1 MWKLLRFL
9 FFLID
14 AEKAHYLAMDL
25 LTFALRI
32 PLLSFLLKKS
42 FQFES
47 EKLHSEICGMKAKNP
62 IGLAA
67 GFDKDGK
74 WLEVLSILGFGHIE
88 VGTVTPLPQSGNPK
102 PRLFRLK
109 KDRSIIN
116 RMGFNNEGA
125 DALAKRL
132 SSFAK
137 PEGLIIGGNIGK
149 NKITPAEKAVD
160 DYLHC
165 FKILFDHVDYFAINV
180 SSPNTPGLRQLQDKQ
195 PLQELLS
202 TIQTENQKR
211 KTPKPLFLKIAP
223 DLEEPALDDVIDVV
237 LNNQFSG
244 IIVSNTTLDRPSTL
258 IEKEISIETGGLS
271 GEALTDKSNKILKYL
286 HSKTGDKI
294 KYIGVGGIMNAPDAI
309 ERMQSGARWV
319 QIYSGFI
326 YEGPWMVKR
335 MKKVMSDARLPDGQ
349 E

>member
-1 MWKLLRFL
+1 MWNFFRFF

-25 LTFALRI
+25 LSLGLKI
-32 PLLSFLLKKS
+32 PIVNFLLRKS
-42 FQFES
+42 FQYEN
-47 EKLHSEICGMKAKNP
+47 KKQQTDICGMKAKNP

-67 GFDKDGK
+67 GFDKDGR
-74 WLEVLSILGFGHIE
+74 WLDALSVLGFGHIE

-125 DALAKRL
+125 EALAKRL
-132 SSFAK
+132 SRFSK
-137 PEGLIIGGNIGK
+137 PDGLIIGGNIGK

-160 DYLHC
+160 DYLYC
-165 FKILFDHVDYFAINV
+165 FKILFEHVDYFAINV

-202 TIQTENQKR
+202 SIQAENKSR
-211 KTPKPLFLKIAP
+211 TNPKPLFLKIAP
-223 DLEEPALDDVIDVV
+223 DLEEPALDDVIEVV

-244 IIVSNTTLDRPSTL
+244 IIVSNTTLDRPPTL
-258 IEKEISIETGGLS
+258 LEKEISKESGGLS
-271 GEALTDKSNKILKYL
+271 GKALTVKANNVLKYL
-286 HSKTGDKI
+286 HSKTGDKLI
-294 KYIGVGGIMNAPDAI
+294 YIGVGGIMNATDAI
-309 ERMQSGARWV
+309 ERMQSGASWM

-326 YEGPWMVKR
+326 YEGPWMVKKIKSEMCR
-335 MKKVMSDARLPDGQ
+335 T
-349 E
+349 

>member
-1 MWKLLRFL
+1 MWKLLRFF
-9 FFLID
+9 FFLVD

-25 LTFALRI
+25 LSLGLKIPILNFILR
-32 PLLSFLLKKS
+32 KS
-42 FQFES
+42 FEYKNK
-47 EKLHSEICGMKAKNP
+47 KLHTEICGMKAKNP
-62 IGLAA
+62 VGLAA

-74 WLEVLSILGFGHIE
+74 WLDVLSVLGFGHIE
-88 VGTVTPLPQSGNPK
+88 VGTVTPLAQAGNPK

-116 RMGFNNEGA
+116 RMGFNNQGA
-125 DALAKRL
+125 EALANRL

-149 NKITPAEKAVD
+149 NKITPAEKVVD

-202 TIQTENQKR
+202 SIQAENQKR

-223 DLEEPALDDVIDVV
+223 DLEEPALDDVIEVV
-237 LNNQFSG
+237 LNNRFSG
-244 IIVSNTTLDRPSTL
+244 IIVSNTTLERPATL
-258 IEKEISIETGGLS
+258 IEKEISKETGGLS

-294 KYIGVGGIMNAPDAI
+294 KYIGVGGIMNAHDAI
-309 ERMQSGARWV
+309 ERMQSGASWV

-335 MKKVMSDARLPDGQ
+335 MKKAMSD
-349 E
+349 ES